1 MNKNIVAAAASL
13 LLGAGG
19 IALAQDASVEDS
31 IAAYREMLADDNPA
45 ELWEIKGREFWSK
58 KRGPKNA
65 SLEACNLGL
74 GSGMVK
80 GAFAQLPRYFADAGR
95 VQDLEMRLVSCMID
109 LQGLSR
115 AEAEKNHFSTD
126 NDASD
131 IEALVAWIASESKG
145 AVIAVPQTHPKEK
158 EAYAIGEKLFHF
170 RTGPYDFAC
179 STCHSTSGTRIRLQ
193 VLPNLTEPAEA
204 KPIFATWPAY
214 RVSQGTVRSM
224 ENRITD
230 CLRQQ
235 RMPLADYGA
244 DVITDLTVYMGVQ
257 AAGGQMAAPGL
268 KR

>member
-1 MNKNIVAAAASL
+1 MNRITAAVAATLAL
-13 LLGAGG
+13 LLGPAS
-19 IALAQDASVEDS
+19 AQDASVEDS

-45 ELWEIKGREFWSK
+45 ELWEIKGKEFWAK
-58 KRGPKNA
+58 KRGPKNV

-74 GSGMVK
+74 GPGVVK
-80 GAFAQLPRYFADAGR
+80 GAFAQLPRWFADTGR
-95 VQDLEMRLVSCMID
+95 VQDLEMRLVTCMID

-131 IEALVAWIASESKG
+131 LEALSAWIASESKG
-145 AVIAVPQTHPKEK
+145 ATIAVPQVHPKEK
-158 EAYAIGEKLFHF
+158 EAFAVGETLFHY
-170 RTGPYDFAC
+170 RAGPYDFAC

-193 VLPNLTEPAEA
+193 VLPNLTEAAEA
-204 KPIFATWPAY
+204 KSIFATWPAY
-214 RVSQGTVRSM
+214 RVSQGTVRTM

-235 RMPLADYGA
+235 RMPMADFGA
-244 DVITDLTVYMGVQ
+244 DVITNLTVYMGVQ